1 MTKSHEYFCM
11 NNYIL
16 AMLAIVAA
24 GGAGLAFGY
33 FLRKKI
39 AQAQANSI
47 EAKADKILTEAKTQ
61 QQEIIIQGK
70 EKATQIVDEAKREE
84 KQVRQELHSVQE
96 RLERRETMFDQ
107 KLLEFQNNQ
116 QKLQEQANKVQQIK
130 QEIEKLRDQE
140 VEKLQQVAGL
150 NKEEAKNQLLK
161 RIEEQSKA
169 DLMARVLKLDKESLE
184 VYDAK
189 ARELIT
195 EAIQRCASSHAAEVT
210 STTVTLPSEDMK
222 GRIIGKEGRN
232 IKTIEKLTGCE
243 LIIDDTP
250 DAILVSG
257 FSPIRRQI
265 AKLAL
270 EKLMADGR
278 IQPARIEE
286 FVEKAKQDL
295 ALDIKKA
302 GEEALY
308 KMGITGIDPKLVGIV
323 GRLKYRTSY
332 GQNILIHSM
341 ETGYLSAIIAS
352 ELGLN
357 AAHAK
362 KCGFFHDIG
371 KAVDQETQGSH
382 PEIGHMILK
391 KFNMDEDI
399 CQTALT
405 HHQDK
410 AYNIYATIAKAADA
424 ISGARIG
431 ARKDSY
437 EQFVAR
443 LEELEKTA
451 SSFPGIDKVY
461 AIQAGREVRVFVK
474 PNEIDDYSAFQL
486 AKDISRKIEQEL
498 QYPGEIRVTII
509 RETRVVEYAK

>member
-1 MTKSHEYFCM
+1 MS
-11 NNYIL
+11 NLVWAIIVL
-16 AMLAIVAA
+16 AGI
-24 GGAGLAFGY
+24 GAGIGLGY
-33 FLRKKI
+33 VIRKKL
-39 AQAQANSI
+39 AQAEANSI
-47 EAKADKILTEAKTQ
+47 EAKAEKLLTETKTQ
-61 QQEIIIQGK
+61 QQQLILEAK

-84 KQVRQELHSVQE
+84 KQVRQELHNVQE

-107 KLLEFQNNQ
+107 KLIELENNK
-116 QKLQEQANKVQQIK
+116 QKLQEQANKIQQVK
-130 QEIEKLRDQE
+130 ADIEKMRDQE
-140 VEKLQQVAGL
+140 VEKLQNIANL
-150 NKEEAKNQLLK
+150 KKEEAKEELLR

-169 DLMARVLKLDKESLE
+169 DLMARVLKLDKESIE
-184 VYDAK
+184 VYDEK
-189 ARELIT
+189 ARELI
-195 EAIQRCASSHAAEVT
+195 ADAVQRCASSHAAEIT
-210 STTVTLPSEDMK
+210 STTVHLTSEDMK

-250 DAILVSG
+250 DAITVSG

-295 ALDIKKA
+295 AVDIKKA

-308 KMGITGIDPKLVGIV
+308 KMGITGIDPKLVSIV

-332 GQNILIHSM
+332 GQNIILHSM
-341 ETGYLSAIIAS
+341 ETGYLAGMIAS
-352 ELGLN
+352 ELGLD
-357 AAHAK
+357 AAKAK

-399 CQTALT
+399 CQAALT

-410 AYNIYATIAKAADA
+410 PYNIYSSIAKAADA

-451 SSFPGIDKVY
+451 SAFPGIDKVY

-474 PNEIDDYSAFQL
+474 PNEVDDYSAFQL

>member
-1 MTKSHEYFCM
+1 MS
-11 NNYIL
+11 NYIW
-16 AMLAIVAA
+16 AAIIVAV
-24 GGAGLAFGY
+24 GTGAGAAFGY

-61 QQEIIIQGK
+61 QQTIVLQGK
-70 EKATQIVDEAKREE
+70 DKAAQIVDEAKKEE
-84 KQVRQELHSVQE
+84 KLLRQDLHSVQQ

-107 KLLEFQNNQ
+107 KLLELQGNQ
-116 QKLQEQANKVQQIK
+116 QKLQEKAERVQQIK
-130 QEIEKLRDQE
+130 QEIEKMRDQE
-140 VEKLQQVAGL
+140 VLRLQEIASL
-150 NKEEAKNQLLK
+150 TRDEAKEELLK
-161 RIEEQSKA
+161 RIEEQSKS
-169 DLMARVLKLDKESLE
+169 DLTARVIKLEKEGTE
-184 VYDAK
+184 VYDNK

-195 EAIQRCASSHAAEVT
+195 DAIQRCASSHAAEVT
-210 STTVTLPSEDMK
+210 STTVHLPSEDMK

-232 IKTIEKLTGCE
+232 IKAIEKLTGCE
-243 LIIDDTP
+243 LVIDDTP

-308 KMGITGIDPKLVGIV
+308 KMGITGIDPKMVSIV

-332 GQNILIHSM
+332 GQNILNHSM
-341 ETGYLSAIIAS
+341 EVGYLSAIIAN
-352 ELGLN
+352 ELGLD
-357 AAHAK
+357 AAKAK
-362 KCGFFHDIG
+362 KCGFFHDLG

-399 CQTALT
+399 CQAALT

-410 AYNIYATIAKAADA
+410 PYNVYSTIAKAADA
-424 ISGARIG
+424 ISGARVG

-451 SSFPGIDKVY
+451 NSFPGIEKVY

>member
-1 MTKSHEYFCM
+1 
-11 NNYIL
+11 
-16 AMLAIVAA
+16 MLAIIV
-24 GGAGLAFGY
+24 GTGAGVAFGY

-47 EAKADKILTEAKTQ
+47 EAKADKILTEAKSQ
-61 QQEIIIQGK
+61 QQEIITQGK

-84 KQVRQELHSVQE
+84 KQIRQELHNVQE

-107 KLLEFQNNQ
+107 KLIELQNSQN
-116 QKLQEQANKVQQIK
+116 KVQEQANKVQQVK
-130 QEIEKLRDQE
+130 QEIEKMRDQE
-140 VEKLQQVAGL
+140 IVKLQEL
-150 NKEEAKNQLLK
+150 SSLTKDEAKNELLK
-161 RIEEQSKA
+161 RIEEQSKS
-169 DLMARVLKLDKESLE
+169 DLMARVLKLDKESIE

-195 EAIQRCASSHAAEVT
+195 EAVQRVASSHAAEVT
-210 STTVTLPSEDMK
+210 STTVHLASEDMK

-243 LIIDDTP
+243 LVIDDTP

-295 ALDIKKA
+295 AVDIKKA

-332 GQNILIHSM
+332 GQNILNHSM
-341 ETGYLSAIIAS
+341 ETGYLAAIIAS

-357 AAHAK
+357 ASLAK

-424 ISGARIG
+424 ISGARVG

-443 LEELEKTA
+443 LEDLEKTA

>member
-1 MTKSHEYFCM
+1 LVTNIFDMS
-11 NNYIL
+11 NYIL
-16 AMLAIVAA
+16 AMLATIVAA
-24 GGAGLAFGY
+24 AAGLAFGY

-47 EAKADKILTEAKTQ
+47 EAKADKIITEAKTH

-70 EKATQIVDEAKREE
+70 EKAAQIIDEAKREE
-84 KQVRQELHSVQE
+84 KTVRQELHSAQE

-107 KLLEFQNNQ
+107 KLLELQNNQ
-116 QKLQEQANKVQQIK
+116 TKLQEQVAKVQQVKLDIEK
-130 QEIEKLRDQE
+130 MREQEGVKLQEIANLTKD
-140 VEKLQQVAGL
+140 
-150 NKEEAKNQLLK
+150 EAKNELLK
-161 RIEEQSKA
+161 QVEEQSKS
-169 DLMARVLKLDKESLE
+169 DLMARVLKLDRESIE

-195 EAIQRCASSHAAEVT
+195 NAVQRVASSHAAEIT
-210 STTVTLPSEDMK
+210 STTVHLPSEDMK

-232 IKTIEKLTGCE
+232 IKAIEKLTGCE
-243 LIIDDTP
+243 LVIDDTP
-250 DAILVSG
+250 DAIMVSG

-295 ALDIKKA
+295 VLDIKKA

-308 KMGITGIDPKLVGIV
+308 KMGITGIDPKLVGII

-332 GQNILIHSM
+332 GQNILIHSV
-341 ETGYLSAIIAS
+341 EVGYLSAIIAG
-352 ELGLN
+352 ELGLDT
-357 AAHAK
+357 AKAK

-382 PEIGHMILK
+382 PEIGHVILK
-391 KFNMDEDI
+391 KFNMDEDV

-443 LEELEKTA
+443 LQDLEKTA

-461 AIQAGREVRVFVK
+461 AIQAGREIRVFVK

>member
-1 MTKSHEYFCM
+1 M
-11 NNYIL
+11 NNYIW
-16 AMLAIVAA
+16 AAILIGV
-24 GGAGLAFGY
+24 GTGAGAGFGY

-39 AQAQANSI
+39 AQAQANSV
-47 EAKADKILTEAKTQ
+47 EAKADKILAGAKTQ
-61 QQEIIIQGK
+61 QQEIVLQGK
-70 EKATQIVDEAKREE
+70 EKAAQIVDEAKREE
-84 KQVRQELHSVQE
+84 KQVRQELHIMQE
-96 RLERRETMFDQ
+96 RLEKRETMFDQ
-107 KLLEFQNNQ
+107 KLIELQNNQ
-116 QKLQEQANKVQQIK
+116 NKLQEQANKIQQVK
-130 QEIEKLRDQE
+130 LEIEKMRDQE
-140 VEKLQQVAGL
+140 VIKLQELASL
-150 NKEEAKNQLLK
+150 TKDEAKNELLK
-161 RIEEQSKA
+161 RIEEQSKS
-169 DLMARVLKLDKESLE
+169 DLMARILKLDKESIE

-195 EAIQRCASSHAAEVT
+195 DAVQRVASSHAAEVT
-210 STTVTLPSEDMK
+210 STTVHLPSEDMK

-232 IKTIEKLTGCE
+232 IKAIEKLTGCE
-243 LIIDDTP
+243 LVIDDTP
-250 DAILVSG
+250 DAIMVSG

-308 KMGITGIDPKLVGIV
+308 KMGITGIDPKLIGIV

-332 GQNILIHSM
+332 GQNIIIHSM
-341 ETGYLSAIIAS
+341 EVGYLSGIIAS
-352 ELGLN
+352 ELGLD
-357 AAHAK
+357 AAKAK

-399 CQTALT
+399 CQAALT

-410 AYNIYATIAKAADA
+410 PYNIYSTIAKAADA

-451 SSFPGIDKVY
+451 KSFPGIDKVY

>member
-1 MTKSHEYFCM
+1 M
-11 NNYIL
+11 NNV
-16 AMLAIVAA
+16 MWAIVVIV
-24 GGAGLAFGY
+24 GAGTGFGIGY
-33 FLRKKI
+33 VLRKKL
-39 AQAQANSI
+39 AQAQANSV
-47 EAKADKILTEAKTQ
+47 EAKAEKILVEAKTQ
-61 QQEIIIQGK
+61 QQEIILHGK
-70 EKATQIVDEAKREE
+70 EKATQIVDEAKKEE
-84 KQVRQELHSVQE
+84 KQVRQEMHSAQE
-96 RLERRETMFDQ
+96 RLERRETLFDQ
-107 KLLEFQNNQ
+107 KILEIENDKK
-116 QKLQEQANKVQQIK
+116 KLQEKADQIQQIK
-130 QEIEKLRDQE
+130 VNIEKLHEQG
-140 VEKLQQVAGL
+140 VVKLQNISNLTKDEA
-150 NKEEAKNQLLK
+150 KEELLK
-161 RIEEQSKA
+161 RVEEDSKT
-169 DLMARVLKLDKESLE
+169 DLMSRVLKLDKESNE
-184 VYDAK
+184 VYEEK
-189 ARELIT
+189 ARNLIGD
-195 EAIQRCASSHAAEVT
+195 AVQRCASSHAAEIT
-210 STTVTLPSEDMK
+210 STTVQLTSEDMK

-308 KMGITGIDPKLVGIV
+308 KMGITGIDPKLVSIV

-332 GQNILIHSM
+332 GQNIINHSM
-341 ETGYLSAIIAS
+341 ETGYLAGMIAS
-352 ELGLN
+352 ELGLD
-357 AAHAK
+357 AAKAK

-382 PEIGHMILK
+382 PEIGNLILR

-399 CQTALT
+399 CQAALT

-410 AYNIYATIAKAADA
+410 PYNIYSSIAKAADA
-424 ISGARIG
+424 ISGARVG

-451 SSFPGIDKVY
+451 KSFPGIDKVY
-461 AIQAGREVRVFVK
+461 AIQAGREIRVFVK
-474 PNEIDDYSAFQL
+474 PNEVDDYSAFQL